1 MLYCMHDN
9 AEESAMGSDA
19 PANIGGRT
27 ELFVDDCLIA
37 GAEDARLRGRPVRLV
52 IELKDADLYAMEF
65 GGTL

>member
-1 MLYCMHDN
+1 
-9 AEESAMGSDA
+9 MGSDA